1 MADKKNPLLG
11 AFHTPAPGTSPP
23 GKPPEP
29 LRPLAAPEKMPII
42 SARGNV
48 TGFLPTEDKKTGD
61 PPKAPTAGSAKP
73 EGEKKP
79 GEPPKEPPHT
89 PPKPHREKN
98 AVDPDS

>member
-61 PPKAPTAGSAKP
+61 KFPIGLLYQEEGVDYATAYDHVIEVAGGAK
-73 EGEKKP
+73 
-79 GEPPKEPPHT
+79 
-89 PPKPHREKN
+89 
-98 AVDPDS
+98 